1 MRIFKLKL
9 VVLIGCPMDRSVH
22 ISYKVSGETCG
33 IVWKRPEHEWRTFVN
48 ALHYFAARRCGVPVW
63 CVELLWKY
71 DPWEEAQLPMNL
83 YIQCDISFVFD
94 IAEGTDETKRCCN
107 CWEDCEDTEERYA
120 HVLVQ
125 YWRGGRDPRD
135 WNCDTCCPQHLC
147 DLCHVDLPGGG
158 SSCLNCFAPRRERP
172 ETDKDYLA
180 RVAPIALAG
189 LTEAQLNRWLCVRA
203 DQYADRY

>member
-1 MRIFKLKL
+1 
-9 VVLIGCPMDRSVH
+9 MDRSVH

-71 DPWEEAQLPMNL
+71 DPWDEAQLPMNL

-189 LTEAQLNRWLCVRA
+189 LTEAQLNRWLCVRE
-203 DQYADRY
+203 Q